1 MNAFVEFARDRF
13 GRIDVIFN
21 NAGVMPVSP
30 MSALKTDE
38 WDRIIDINFKGVLN
52 GIAAVLPVMNAQG
65 SGHIISTASTAA
77 HAVGAQFGVYCAS
90 KYAVR
95 AIMEGLRQEMTQI
108 RVTTISP
115 GVTVSELGHD
125 ISVADTAAAVGQLQ
139 LDVMKH
145 RLLHEYSVEAD
156 YESVEFTTARW
167 ITPRTEGKTTEDVRK
182 IMEQFTRK
190 NDLNLAIDAHGDLA
204 YLAPNK
210 WNLAKVEERF
220 PDVRFAATREHT

>member
-1 MNAFVEFARDRF
+1 LRAKALGKGLEQLAEEGAIQVFKMMMGAEYV
-13 GRIDVIFN
+13 V
-21 NAGVMPVSP
+21 GV
-30 MSALKTDE
+30 
-38 WDRIIDINFKGVLN
+38 
-52 GIAAVLPVMNAQG
+52 
-65 SGHIISTASTAA
+65 
-77 HAVGAQFGVYCAS
+77 
-90 KYAVR
+90 
-95 AIMEGLRQEMTQI
+95 
-108 RVTTISP
+108 
-115 GVTVSELGHD
+115 
-125 ISVADTAAAVGQLQ
+125 VGQLQ

-167 ITPRTEGKTTEDVRK
+167 ITPRTEGKTAEEVRK